1 MQMQRLPSTS
11 TIMSMRSPPV
21 LPVAATADAMASS
34 ELAGLG
40 GLATFADG
48 RTVWFQFRI
57 SLAEAR
63 ECWSWVG
70 SDMQKRIGWF

>member
-1 MQMQRLPSTS
+1 MQMQRQPSTS
-11 TIMSMRSPPV
+11 TIMCMRSPPV
-21 LPVAATADAMASS
+21 LPVAATADAMAPS
-34 ELAGLG
+34 ELAGL

-57 SLAEAR
+57 SLAETR

-70 SDMQKRIGWF
+70 SDMQKPIGWF